1 MRTATKRYCNTV
13 ASYWYRYRYEWEH
26 IHSSSTSQLGFCRT
40 VVERPIVQHGCTTCL
55 RHCWWTW
62 FRLSPGVTTGQG
74 FPLRFRWFF
83 QGMVVAT
90 VEKEIK
96 NNNHRVVVMTGVM
109 RGIVHGETR
118 PPRRRLISVRVPP
131 PNPRSSLRR
140 SSSLDEDD
148 CKKKIVLKIAT
159 NIATNEPAMQRRRIR
174 VTAKTELA
182 RPDERPAMDGT
193 GTLEH
198 RHLHACEQQHR
209 VIAR

>member
-40 VVERPIVQHGCTTCL
+40 VVERPIVQHGCTTCS

-90 VEKEIK
+90 VEKDQEQQPSCCSHDGSDERNSPRRDTSTTTTTNISTRTTAK
-96 NNNHRVVVMTGVM
+96 PS
-109 RGIVHGETR
+109 IVSSSIIVAR
-118 PPRRRLISVRVPP
+118 RRRLQEEDSTKDCHQRTSNVTPKDTRNSQNRVGQ
-131 PNPRSSLRR
+131 
-140 SSSLDEDD
+140 
-148 CKKKIVLKIAT
+148 T
-159 NIATNEPAMQRRRIR
+159 
-174 VTAKTELA
+174 
-182 RPDERPAMDGT
+182 
-193 GTLEH
+193 
-198 RHLHACEQQHR
+198 
-209 VIAR
+209 